1 MARRAHSI
9 VVLLAIGIA
18 GFGIR
23 SVPAQNAVSHAG
35 IVGRIVDLQSR
46 SPIRDAHIALLG
58 TPLRAATDSSGR
70 FAVDSLRS
78 GTYVLQA
85 RATGYEVT
93 SWVIPLH
100 DGELLEQAFELPP
113 IGTRWHPSRSK
124 DVPRFF
130 SSGCENSMNGAR
142 RDAGCSSPKKRSTN
156 AGRPHS
162 WTSCGA
168 FPVSASPAGSVTA
181 SWK

>member
-9 VVLLAIGIA
+9 VLLLAIGTA
-18 GFGIR
+18 ASGARG
-23 SVPAQNAVSHAG
+23 VPAQNAASHAG
-35 IVGRIVDLQSR
+35 IMGRIVDLQSR

-85 RATGYEVT
+85 RAIGYEVT

-100 DGELLEQAFELPP
+100 DGELLEKAFELPP
-113 IGTRWHPSRSK
+113 IADTLAP
-124 DVPRFF
+124 VTV
-130 SSGCENSMNGAR
+130 E
-142 RDAGCSSPKKRSTN
+142 
-156 AGRPHS
+156 GRP
-162 WTSCGA
+162 TFLQQPMRA
-168 FPVSASPAGSVTA
+168 FNERRQASRGLFVTDEEIHERRA
-181 SWK
+181 A